1 MKPKFMKWSALL
13 MAAFLIAGMAV
24 GCGSE
29 TTSTSTTTAGTAAT
43 GTTSAS
49 AASAVTSKAE
59 YSSEDMETGWDSAT
73 ATAIVLEGNNASVT
87 GSGAVFEDGVV
98 RITAAGTYVFSGT
111 LDDGQIL
118 VDAGEKDTVRLVL
131 NGVQLRCSDSA
142 AIYSAKSEKTIITLA
157 ENTVNSVEDGASYTY
172 AEGEDEP
179 DASIFSKSDL
189 TINGSG
195 SLTVKG
201 NFNNGIGTKD
211 DLVITGGSITLTA
224 AKDGLRGRDSIAIRN
239 GTFDITVTGDAV
251 DSNNDEDETKGWV
264 VIDGGKFKISA
275 GDDAIHAES
284 DLIVNA
290 GEIDITTCTEGLEGV
305 TVTVNGGTIGL
316 KASDDGLNAA
326 GGVNSVDQSEK
337 YVIQINGGTLT
348 VDADGDGLDSN
359 GSLYFAGGS
368 VFVSGPTN
376 NGNGPMDY
384 NYNCEVTGGTLA
396 IAGSSGMA
404 QSPQDSSTQASIT
417 VYYTSVQKAGTQASL
432 VDESGNTVFS
442 FTPAKDY
449 QSILISIPG
458 LATGKTYTL
467 KAGDTKLTDMTLSSV
482 VTRISDDGSAVT
494 AGMGGP
500 GGGKGGPGG
509 RPDGAQPPTGGTP
522 PEAGGQ
528 MGGKRGTPPTDT
540 TAGTAGTSNTNVSQT
555 QATASGSQSA
565 S

>member
-1 MKPKFMKWSALL
+1 MKPTFMKWAALL
-13 MAAFLIAGMAV
+13 MAAFLIAGIAV
-24 GCGSE
+24 GCGSGTASTG
-29 TTSTSTTTAGTAAT
+29 TTAAGTAAS
-43 GTTSAS
+43 GTALAS
-49 AASAVTSKAE
+49 AAAAVTSKAE
-59 YSSEDMETGWDSAT
+59 YSSEDMDATWDSAT
-73 ATAIVLEGNNASVT
+73 ATAIVLEGDSADIT

-98 RITAAGTYVFSGT
+98 RIAAAGTYVLSGT

-131 NGVQLRCSDSA
+131 NGVQLRCADSA

-179 DASIFSKSDL
+179 NASIFSKSDL

-195 SLTVKG
+195 SLSVKG

-224 AKDGLRGRDSIAIRN
+224 AKDGLRGRDSIAIKA

-251 DSNNDEDETKGWV
+251 DSNNDEDETKGWI
-264 VIDGGKFKISA
+264 VIDGGKFRISA

-290 GEIDITTCTEGLEGV
+290 ADIDITTCTEGLEGV

-337 YVIQINGGTLT
+337 YIITINGGTLT
-348 VDADGDGLDSN
+348 VDADGDGIDSN

-368 VFVSGPTN
+368 VFVSGPTS
-376 NGNGPMDY
+376 NGDGPIDY
-384 NYNCEVTGGTLA
+384 NIDCEVTGGTLA

-404 QSPQDSSTQASIT
+404 QSPQDTSTQASIT
-417 VYYTSVQKAGTQASL
+417 VYYTSVQKAGAQASL
-432 VDESGNTVFS
+432 LDESGSTVFS
-442 FTPAKDY
+442 FAPTKDY
-449 QSILISIPG
+449 QSILISTPD
-458 LATGKTYTL
+458 LAEGKTYTL
-467 KAGDTKLTDMTLSSV
+467 KAGNTELTDITLSSV

-494 AGMGGP
+494 GGMGGL
-500 GGGKGGPGG
+500 GGGMGEHGG
-509 RPDGAQPPTGGTP
+509 RPDGAAPPADGTQPDGG
-522 PEAGGQ
+522 GR
-528 MGGKRGTPPTDT
+528 MGGKRGAPPTGAAT
-540 TAGTAGTSNTNVSQT
+540 GTSGTESTEDSQI